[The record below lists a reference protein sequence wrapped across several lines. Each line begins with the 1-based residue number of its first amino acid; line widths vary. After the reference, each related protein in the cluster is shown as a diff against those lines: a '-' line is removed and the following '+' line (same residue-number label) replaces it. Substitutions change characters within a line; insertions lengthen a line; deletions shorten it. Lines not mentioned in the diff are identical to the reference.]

1 MAKKYRNFDIGIEFS
16 IGGVVSEIRP
26 VHMLWNGALCETA
39 LAREEVMRLI
49 VPGKP
54 RRPPQKPLFCTPPV
68 RRKRE
73 CTGIEPAA
81 PAFTPAPPILKTGN
95 KLLTRAEPSTPVI
108 KLPTEVSISSQPI
121 ITGRIGFLGPHLDH
135 QSVFF
140 STKKAT
146 HSCSEP
152 TFWVKP

>member
-26 VHMLWNGALCETA
+26 VHMMWNGALCETA

-73 CTGIEPAA
+73 CTGIEPAE
-81 PAFTPAPPILKTGN
+81 PVLTPVPPILKTGPGTSPGHAP
-95 KLLTRAEPSTPVI
+95 TRRITQTAASLDTP
-108 KLPTEVSISSQPI
+108 LATSRGFRVS
-121 ITGRIGFLGPHLDH
+121 L
-135 QSVFF
+135 
-140 STKKAT
+140 
-146 HSCSEP
+146 
-152 TFWVKP
+152 